1 MSNAAR
7 IAICLLL
14 APCLGAPGIAQSADP
29 PAPPPAATAQTTQAD
44 QKPAKKLDFYL
55 SEADLRR
62 LLRSQRV
69 VLESPD
75 AARVASDWRAG
86 RESIAI
92 QKPARPE
99 LQSRPAMIECD
110 GRGTKC
116 AAYDVDGKYLYAL
129 PNRRVQLG
137 INDPD
142 TLNCGHTSDMMS
154 SFERADRCRGI
165 GVIIPSI
172 WESGRRYAP

>member
-1 MSNAAR
+1 MSNAT
-7 IAICLLL
+7 LSLL
-14 APCLGAPGIAQSADP
+14 AFCLAGAPMIAQAADP
-29 PAPPPAATAQTTQAD
+29 PAPPAATATASE
-44 QKPAKKLDFYL
+44 QKPAQKPVFYL
-55 SEADLRR
+55 SETDLRR
-62 LLRSQRV
+62 FLRSQRV

-75 AARVASDWRAG
+75 EARIASDWRAG

-92 QKPARPE
+92 QKPATPE
-99 LQSRPAMIECD
+99 SQTRPAMVECD

-116 AAYDVDGKYLYAL
+116 AAYDIDGKYLHAL

-154 SFERADRCRGI
+154 TFERADRCRGI
-165 GVIIPSI
+165 GILIPSI
-172 WESGRRYAP
+172 WESRERQAP